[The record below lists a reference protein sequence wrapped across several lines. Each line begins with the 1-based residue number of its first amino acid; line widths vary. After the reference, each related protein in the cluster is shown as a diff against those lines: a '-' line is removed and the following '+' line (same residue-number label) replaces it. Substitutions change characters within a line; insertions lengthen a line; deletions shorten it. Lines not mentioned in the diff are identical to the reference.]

1 MTITRRI
8 LILKATMVMRHCNLY
23 WFTLFDPHNIDHT
36 EVERPSLPTLFRD
49 MANDYWPR
57 LRLAPFPQKLN
68 KLCWKILQQWWK
80 GLAYMCAA
88 IVYAIYIC
96 NGCSFHCIGA
106 IILGCRVILDHSSGY
121 SCVYAA
127 VTWQVFGFYTK
138 AGLWSFQLIFDW
150 NWWWV

>member
-57 LRLAPFPQKLN
+57 LRLAPFPHQIEQTLLEN
-68 KLCWKILQQWWK
+68 TAAMMERTGIYVCCYSLRNLHLQR
-80 GLAYMCAA
+80 MF
-88 IVYAIYIC
+88 
-96 NGCSFHCIGA
+96 FHCIGA

-121 SCVYAA
+121 SCIYAA
-127 VTWQVFGFYTK
+127 V
-138 AGLWSFQLIFDW
+138 
-150 NWWWV
+150 N